1 MGTVLRFPVERTRPA
16 PLYAARLHLADV
28 LLLPTV
34 RIERED
40 GKGDS
45 VKSAVSA
52 DTTGAGHPAN
62 GKRRRT
68 PRQ

>member
-16 PLYAARLHLADV
+16 PLYAARLHVADV
-28 LLLPTV
+28 LLLPAV
-34 RIERED
+34 RIERE
-40 GKGDS
+40 GKTEP
-45 VKSAVSA
+45 KSLVSTDA
-52 DTTGAGHPAN
+52 SGSQPTN

>member
-28 LLLPTV
+28 LVLPTV

-40 GKGDS
+40 KAEP
-45 VKSAVSA
+45 KSLVSTDA
-52 DTTGAGHPAN
+52 SGGQPTS

>member
-16 PLYAARLHLADV
+16 PLYAARLHAADILV
-28 LLLPTV
+28 LPTV
-34 RIERED
+34 RIERES
-40 GKGDS
+40 GKTDPG
-45 VKSAVSA
+45 KSAVNT
-52 DTTGAGHPAN
+52 DTAGTGQPAN

>member
-28 LLLPTV
+28 LLLATV
-34 RIERED
+34 RIER
-40 GKGDS
+40 GDKAEP
-45 VKSAVSA
+45 KSLISTDASGGQP
-52 DTTGAGHPAN
+52 TS

>member
-16 PLYAARLHLADV
+16 PLYAARLHVADV
-28 LLLPTV
+28 LLLPAV
-34 RIERED
+34 RIERE
-40 GKGDS
+40 GNAEE
-45 VKSAVSA
+45 KSLVSTDA
-52 DTTGAGHPAN
+52 AGNQPTN

>member
-16 PLYAARLHLADV
+16 PLYAARLHVADV
-28 LLLPTV
+28 LLLPAV
-34 RIERED
+34 RIERE
-40 GKGDS
+40 GKTEP
-45 VKSAVSA
+45 KSLVST
-52 DTTGAGHPAN
+52 DVSGGQPAN

>member
-16 PLYAARLHLADV
+16 PLYAARLHVADV
-28 LLLPTV
+28 LLLPAV
-34 RIERED
+34 RVERE
-40 GKGDS
+40 GKTEP
-45 VKSAVSA
+45 KSQVST
-52 DTTGAGHPAN
+52 DTAGGQPAN

>member
-16 PLYAARLHLADV
+16 PLYAARLHVADV

-34 RIERED
+34 RIERE
-40 GKGDS
+40 GKKEA
-45 VKSAVSA
+45 KSLVSTDA
-52 DTTGAGHPAN
+52 SGGQPTS